1 MDIKKSVL
9 VVDDNSTN
17 LMIAK
22 RILESYDLEIDVAS
36 SGAEALE
43 LAKTKQ
49 YRLVFMDQMMPEMD
63 GVEATK
69 ELRKLEPEYCKTVPV
84 VALTANVDEGAREE
98 LLASGFDEYVPKPIE
113 LKNFERVIYKY
124 LDIQRKQQA
133 DVKKESLQETVLF
146 EGIDSAAAMA
156 KMHLDEATYLS
167 IVKNYYR
174 DLMLALPRIRMEKE
188 TGDMEGFVIDVHSV
202 KSTSAG
208 VGAMELSGLA
218 KALESAGKEENLDYI
233 DSHIDDFFRCYNQI
247 LKELGNYFTKQKKT
261 ETEKEKSVLEKSWLE
276 AVRQAC
282 ENMDSSEAENLL
294 KQIANKRFS
303 EEETELVHKIEAY
316 VDQYDYDEVLELLA
330 EVEK

>member
-124 LDIQRKQQA
+124 LDIQRKQ
-133 DVKKESLQETVLF
+133 
-146 EGIDSAAAMA
+146 
-156 KMHLDEATYLS
+156 
-167 IVKNYYR
+167 
-174 DLMLALPRIRMEKE
+174 
-188 TGDMEGFVIDVHSV
+188 
-202 KSTSAG
+202 
-208 VGAMELSGLA
+208 
-218 KALESAGKEENLDYI
+218 
-233 DSHIDDFFRCYNQI
+233 
-247 LKELGNYFTKQKKT
+247 
-261 ETEKEKSVLEKSWLE
+261 
-276 AVRQAC
+276 
-282 ENMDSSEAENLL
+282 
-294 KQIANKRFS
+294 
-303 EEETELVHKIEAY
+303 
-316 VDQYDYDEVLELLA
+316 
-330 EVEK
+330 